1 MILSIVKTIREKLPF
16 IWNLIEWVNGEVISI
31 LYLKKIKKTTEKV
44 FDLVISDYEYRV
56 LREDDLSALCLMLSM
71 QPKNFDIF
79 FKPHDFDIESLR
91 KVFKNKAFLMFGVF
105 DKDKIIGYFF
115 IRFFANRK
123 AFRGKMVDVNFQ
135 GRGIAK
141 NMGRIMTDV
150 ALGAGFRLFA
160 TISKDNLSSLASSK
174 AVNEIRIVAELDN
187 NYIYIEY
194 LSKICKYSN

>member
-1 MILSIVKTIREKLPF
+1 MILSIIKTIREKLPF

-44 FDLVISDYEYRV
+44 LNLVISDYEYRV

-135 GRGIAK
+135 GRFRYLFPSIPGAWILYCWTRMTRSWVIRWGTGTA
-141 NMGRIMTDV
+141 GRT
-150 ALGAGFRLFA
+150 AWKTRL
-160 TISKDNLSSLASSK
+160 
-174 AVNEIRIVAELDN
+174 ER
-187 NYIYIEY
+187 
-194 LSKICKYSN
+194 

>member
-1 MILSIVKTIREKLPF
+1 
-16 IWNLIEWVNGEVISI
+16 
-31 LYLKKIKKTTEKV
+31 
-44 FDLVISDYEYRV
+44 
-56 LREDDLSALCLMLSM
+56 
-71 QPKNFDIF
+71 
-79 FKPHDFDIESLR
+79 
-91 KVFKNKAFLMFGVF
+91 
-105 DKDKIIGYFF
+105 
-115 IRFFANRK
+115 
-123 AFRGKMVDVNFQ
+123 MVDVNFQ

-194 LSKICKYSN
+194 LSKICKFSN